1 VALRG
6 SYSYTGANNLE
17 TADPSST
24 ALTDEENYHGAA
36 FGGGLNYN
44 TGNFNLGVD
53 YAFKYMGILGGTN
66 FFSFSIGW

>member
-1 VALRG
+1 VNA
-6 SYSYTGANNLE
+6 
-17 TADPSST
+17 SST

-44 TGNFNLGVD
+44 TGTFALGVD

-66 FFSFSIGW
+66 FFSFTIGW